1 MHYSINNTK
10 NKIII
15 NLDHG
20 FKILTETY
28 EEEGK
33 KYNILEVYK
42 DGEIQFFDEVEI

>member
-1 MHYSINNTK
+1 MINI
-10 NKIII
+10 NKIDNKTII
-15 NLDHG
+15 NLDYC
-20 FKILTETY
+20 FRIITETY